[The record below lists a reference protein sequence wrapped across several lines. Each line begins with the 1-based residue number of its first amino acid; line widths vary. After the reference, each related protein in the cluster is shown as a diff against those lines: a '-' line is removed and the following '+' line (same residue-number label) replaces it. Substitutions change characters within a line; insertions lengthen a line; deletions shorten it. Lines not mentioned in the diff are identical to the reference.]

1 MSIQLLRNTRVFAST
16 VESGFTAQNTFE
28 ILVGDDLSF
37 SQDSSNTDIAPNEA
51 GPKPVRGSKRF
62 IDALNPASWSFSTYL
77 IPIAKTS
84 GGNEVYTPDAI
95 LWHCLASGSPF
106 DPAQKDKGVYQNDTN
121 QIVSFKDNAY
131 HELTML
137 HLFMLVDQVWYKVK
151 NVQVGQAEISCDIA
165 DIGKTTWSG
174 NGTDLQPLD
183 AEPTGMLALGVSD
196 AEFIRYQP
204 SYIKNKLSI
213 LNIKDNKSGGKTYD
227 VALTAATVTINN
239 NITYLTPN
247 TLNRVD
253 RAIGSFTGSFDV
265 TGNITCYVNTK
276 ANGSSQLWKDLVN
289 NTSSVNSFS
298 IAICMGGKYADKMVP
313 GVVIHMPTA
322 IIQTPSTSSED
333 IISLSLDIK
342 AQGSDLDAG
351 DEVRIC
357 MGDKLNA
364 TKIDAF
370 LTTGDAKPAAIV

>member
-1 MSIQLLRNTRVFAST
+1 MAIQLLRNTRVFAST

-28 ILVGDDLSF
+28 ILIGDDLTF
-37 SQDSSNTDIAPNEA
+37 SQDSANTDISPNEA
-51 GPKPVRGSKRF
+51 GPTPTRGSKRF

-77 IPIAKTS
+77 IPIAKVAS
-84 GGNEVYTPDAI
+84 PFDVYSPDAI
-95 LWHCLASGSPF
+95 LWHCLSSGSPF
-106 DPAQKDKGVYQNDTN
+106 DPAQKDKGVHQNPVN
-121 QIVSFKDNAY
+121 QIVSFKDNSY

-196 AEFIRYQP
+196 AEFIRYQ
-204 SYIKNKLSI
+204 SNYIKNKLSI
-213 LNIKDNKSGGKTYD
+213 LTIKDNASGGKTYD

-239 NITYLTPN
+239 NITYLTPS

-265 TGNITCYVNTK
+265 TGNITCYVDNKT
-276 ANGSSQLWKDLVN
+276 NGSAQLWKDLVN
-289 NTSSVNSFS
+289 KTSSVNSFTV
-298 IAICMGGKYADKMVP
+298 AISMGGKYATKTVP
-313 GVVIHMPTA
+313 GVVIHMPKA
-322 IIQTPSTSSED
+322 IIQTPSTNSED

-342 AQGSDLDAG
+342 AQGSELNSG

-364 TKIDAF
+364 TKIDLF
-370 LTTGDAKPAAIV
+370 LSTGDAKPAS